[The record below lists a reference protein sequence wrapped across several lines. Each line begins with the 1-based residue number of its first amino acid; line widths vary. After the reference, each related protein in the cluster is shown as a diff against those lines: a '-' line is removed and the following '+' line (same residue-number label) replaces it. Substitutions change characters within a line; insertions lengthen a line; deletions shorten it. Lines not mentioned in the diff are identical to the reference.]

1 MEKRITLFLFAV
13 CIVLAGYVVGTR
25 MKMDKTGPEISFEDK
40 ISFQEDMDE
49 EDLLKGVKAYDEI
62 DGDVS
67 DSLTVE
73 SVYPVDDTKVVV
85 VYVAM
90 DSKNNITK
98 VKRELS
104 CRDEKDSVSD
114 DEKENEDSK
123 SQSKDSTEV
132 SDKITPTVTPALT
145 KTPVPTEPV
154 GN

>member
-1 MEKRITLFLFAV
+1 MQKRITFFLFAV

-25 MKMDKTGPEISFEDK
+25 MKMDKTGPEITFKDK
-40 ISFQEDMDE
+40 MSYQEDMDE

-67 DSLTVE
+67 DSLMVE

-104 CRDEKDSVSD
+104 SRDEKDSVSD
-114 DEKENEDSK
+114 DSKKNEDRK
-123 SQSKDSTEV
+123 NQSKDLTEV
-132 SDKITPTVTPALT
+132 SDKITPTVTT
-145 KTPVPTEPV
+145 TPTETV